1 MYCISPVLA
10 VKGAMRM
17 RLLTRLTRAPVRSKV
32 APTSAV
38 QQQQQQ
44 QQQLPT
50 PKPKETAYSNG
61 TGWAGLVTTAA
72 ALGVAILM
80 HRDAPSSDV
89 ECGASRDSGWMSS
102 RLEQRG
108 HYALLKELGRGGFSI
123 VRLAVDMKTDQMVAA
138 KIFDPKS
145 SSMETIQAEIDILRH
160 LGAHRNIVSLHDV
173 LYLKD
178 ETIML
183 TDLVEGGELF
193 DYIVD
198 MGSVS
203 EQDAAHL
210 LHDVCQALDYVHTR
224 GVCHRDVKPENVLL
238 SDRSA
243 KPNVK
248 VADFGL
254 SRRQRQG
261 EQIVEKFP
269 NGTVAYWA
277 PEIITRQPQ
286 DFSVD
291 MWAFGVLAYIT
302 LTGVHPFDPRGDKSD
317 AEIVKEIAHGNYDV
331 ENKWYKSLSA
341 DAKDFLTRLL
351 DSDPA
356 KRMTAKQALQHSWLS
371 GITTSAE
378 PLDSGHTQR
387 LQSYQRLQQLRANIL
402 AVVMGVQHAKLGKTS
417 GADERHLTS
426 HRTSTV
432 NMDMFKETFALFDKD
447 ESGCIDRDELKAMLL
462 ALGQQLSSLEI
473 DEIMRQADTDGDGK
487 ISFTE
492 FVSMMNQRLFRRG
505 DLTSGDL
512 KAAFNT
518 FDVNHDG
525 FITSSE
531 LEHILYV
538 LGNKHISNEEAC
550 KIIQAADK
558 NEDGKI
564 DYDEFCALMQQQ
576 QQQKDTK
583 R

>member
-1 MYCISPVLA
+1 
-10 VKGAMRM
+10 MRM
-17 RLLTRLTRAPVRSKV
+17 RLLTRLTRAPVRSKA

-38 QQQQQQ
+38 Q
-44 QQQLPT
+44 PAPI
-50 PKPKETAYSNG
+50 PKPKETSYSNG
-61 TGWAGLVTTAA
+61 TGWMGFVTTAA
-72 ALGVAILM
+72 ALSVVYLM

-89 ECGASRDSGWMSS
+89 ECGSS
-102 RLEQRG
+102 DGAWWKNSKMDQRG

-123 VRLAVDMKTDQMVAA
+123 VRLAVDMKTDKMLAA
-138 KIFDPKS
+138 KIFDPKCAS
-145 SSMETIQAEIDILRH
+145 TEAIQAEIDILRH
-160 LGAHRNIVSLHDV
+160 LGTQRNIVSLHDV

-210 LHDVCQALDYVHTR
+210 LHDVCQALAYMHSR
-224 GVCHRDVKPENVLL
+224 GVCHRDLKPENVLL

-243 KPNVK
+243 NANVK

-254 SRRQRQG
+254 SRLQRQG
-261 EQIVEKFP
+261 EQIIDKFP

-277 PEIITRQPQ
+277 PEIITRHPQ

-317 AEIVKEIAHGNYDV
+317 AEIVKEIANGSYDV

-341 DAKDFLTRLL
+341 DAKNFLTQLL
-351 DSDPA
+351 GSDPSN
-356 KRMTAKQALQHSWLS
+356 RLTAKQAMQHPWLS
-371 GITTSAE
+371 GLKTSAE
-378 PLDSGHTQR
+378 PFDSGHTQR

-402 AVVMGVQHAKLGKTS
+402 AVVMGVQHAKLGKNPA
-417 GADERHLTS
+417 ADERHLTP

-447 ESGCIDRDELKAMLL
+447 ESGCIDRKELKDMLL
-462 ALGQQLSSLEI
+462 ALGQQLSSSEI
-473 DEIMRQADTDGDGK
+473 DEIMRQADVDGDGK

-505 DLTSGDL
+505 DLTAGDL
-512 KAAFNT
+512 KAAFDT

-525 FITSSE
+525 FITSVE
-531 LEHILYV
+531 LEHILHV
-538 LGNKHISNEEAC
+538 LGNKHISNEETC
-550 KIIQAADK
+550 KILQAADK

-564 DYDEFCALMQQQ
+564 DYEEFCALMQQQ
-576 QQQKDTK
+576 TNTENGNTGDDAE
-583 R
+583 RG

>member
-1 MYCISPVLA
+1 
-10 VKGAMRM
+10 M
-17 RLLTRLTRAPVRSKV
+17 RLRLITRLARGPVRSKV
-32 APTSAV
+32 APTSIVENVRAS
-38 QQQQQQ
+38 
-44 QQQLPT
+44 
-50 PKPKETAYSNG
+50 KSKETTYGNG
-61 TGWAGLVTTAA
+61 TAWVGFVTTAA
-72 ALGVAILM
+72 ALGVAMLM
-80 HRDAPSSDV
+80 YRDAPSKDV
-89 ECGASRDSGWMSS
+89 ECGSSGDAWWTKAKVD
-102 RLEQRG
+102 QRG

-123 VRLAVDMKTDQMVAA
+123 VRLAIDLQTDQMLAA
-138 KIFDPKS
+138 KIFDPKN
-145 SSMETIQAEIDILRH
+145 SSMEMIQAEIDILRH

-173 LYLKD
+173 LYLKN

-210 LHDVCQALDYVHTR
+210 LHDVCQALDYVHSR
-224 GVCHRDVKPENVLL
+224 GVC
-238 SDRSA
+238 
-243 KPNVK
+243 
-248 VADFGL
+248 
-254 SRRQRQG
+254 
-261 EQIVEKFP
+261 
-269 NGTVAYWA
+269 AYWA

-302 LTGVHPFDPRGDKSD
+302 LTGVHPFDSRGDKSD
-317 AEIVKEIAHGNYDV
+317 AEIVKEIAQGHYDV
-331 ENKWYKSLSA
+331 DNKWYKSLSP
-341 DAKDFLTRLL
+341 DAKNFLTRLL
-351 DSDPA
+351 DSDPS
-356 KRMTAKQALQHSWLS
+356 KRLTAKQALQHSWLS

-378 PLDSGHTQR
+378 PLDSGHSQR

-417 GADERHLTS
+417 GADERHLSS

-447 ESGCIDRDELKAMLL
+447 ESGCIDRDELKGMLL
-462 ALGQQLSSLEI
+462 ALGQQLSSSDI

-505 DLTSGDL
+505 DLTTGDL
-512 KAAFNT
+512 KAAFDT

-531 LEHILYV
+531 LEHILHV
-538 LGNKHISNEEAC
+538 LGNKHINNEETC
-550 KIIQAADK
+550 KIIKAADK

-576 QQQKDTK
+576 SKN
-583 R
+583 